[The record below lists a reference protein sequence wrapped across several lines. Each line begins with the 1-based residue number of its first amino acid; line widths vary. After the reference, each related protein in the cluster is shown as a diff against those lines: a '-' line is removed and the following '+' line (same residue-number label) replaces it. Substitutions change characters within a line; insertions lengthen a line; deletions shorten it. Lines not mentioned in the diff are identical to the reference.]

1 MDINE
6 TGLSTVRK
14 NEWATRAQSERRA
27 RTTDHEVSIP
37 SGLVLE
43 LLAIAQELR
52 ERAAYI
58 SNYSDAHAAALRS
71 CSVRVQAIAERAN
84 S

>member
-1 MDINE
+1 MDIQD
-6 TGLSTVRK
+6 TGLT
-14 NEWATRAQSERRA
+14 ARAERRT
-27 RTTDHEVSIP
+27 RHEVSIP

-43 LLAIAQELR
+43 LLQIAQELG

-58 SNYSDAHAAALRS
+58 ENYSDAHAAAVSTLRF
-71 CSVRVQAIAERAN
+71 CAGRVKAIAERAN

>member
-1 MDINE
+1 MDIQD
-6 TGLSTVRK
+6 TGLT
-14 NEWATRAQSERRA
+14 ARAERRT
-27 RTTDHEVSIP
+27 RHEVSIP

-43 LLAIAQELR
+43 LLQIAQELR

-58 SNYSDAHAAALRS
+58 ENYSDAHAAALRS
-71 CSVRVQAIAERAN
+71 CAVRVNAIAERAN

>member
-1 MDINE
+1 M
-6 TGLSTVRK
+6 GLAR
-14 NEWATRAQSERRA
+14 

-43 LLAIAQELR
+43 LLQIAQELR

-58 SNYSDAHAAALRS
+58 RPTYDSHANAIGQI
-71 CSVRVQAIAERAN
+71 SVRVQAIAERAN